1 MPVSAV
7 PFTTLMQPHVAL
19 AGTYLCALRP
29 GVCGFQ
35 CCSASA
41 RCVSL
46 SMLVLVVPFT
56 PLIQPH
62 VALEGTYL
70 YALRPWCSW
79 FPVSLC

>member
-1 MPVSAV
+1 MRYA
-7 PFTTLMQPHVAL
+7 
-19 AGTYLCALRP
+19 P
-29 GVCGFQ
+29 GVHGSQ
-35 CCSASA
+35 CRSASA